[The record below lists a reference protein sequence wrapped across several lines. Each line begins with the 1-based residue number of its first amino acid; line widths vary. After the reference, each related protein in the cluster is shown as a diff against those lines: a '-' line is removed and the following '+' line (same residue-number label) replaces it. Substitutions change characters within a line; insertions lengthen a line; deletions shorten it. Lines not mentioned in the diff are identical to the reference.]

1 MLNDAW
7 LFSSIEEI
15 ERMNMKKSKKWIVWT
30 IMIVFV
36 VGCLIIFVPNK
47 KEVVHDDFDFWKET
61 YDILAKKIG
70 GLKFEDASWKIVLQ
84 DRKNAVEAEYPG
96 LLIQYAE
103 DENDRQT
110 KTSLSM
116 NEDSSKDKAVEF
128 VYEVSEFDGD
138 NLKAEK
144 EFVLRSTDYKAEQFK
159 TIYRVYEYLNGVF
172 DRTDTKEGSLTIHGN
187 EVDYDE
193 LPLMKEAFEHF
204 DLLLENMENEFGVSY
219 EGTNFIGVPTIEFSK
234 EIAQDIQSKDY
245 FSEVHYNAKGYG
257 IVTFLMVD
265 EDEKVASYGT
275 YDVTRQGYGFRYD
288 MTLVPRT
295 IEQCFDLETPAD
307 IEKEMVYFDGE
318 RAYIYPADWRDEDI
332 LSDVNQGAE
341 NAVAVL
347 STQNKSYTD
356 YERIP

>member
-1 MLNDAW
+1 M
-7 LFSSIEEI
+7 
-15 ERMNMKKSKKWIVWT
+15 
-30 IMIVFV
+30 
-36 VGCLIIFVPNK
+36 
-47 KEVVHDDFDFWKET
+47 
-61 YDILAKKIG
+61 
-70 GLKFEDASWKIVLQ
+70 Q

-144 EFVLRSTDYKAEQFK
+144 EFVLRSTDYKAGQFK

-288 MTLVPRT
+288 MTLAPRT

-307 IEKEMVYFDGE
+307 IEKKWF
-318 RAYIYPADWRDEDI
+318 I
-332 LSDVNQGAE
+332 LMA
-341 NAVAVL
+341 
-347 STQNKSYTD
+347 K
-356 YERIP
+356 ERIFIPLIGEMRIFFRM